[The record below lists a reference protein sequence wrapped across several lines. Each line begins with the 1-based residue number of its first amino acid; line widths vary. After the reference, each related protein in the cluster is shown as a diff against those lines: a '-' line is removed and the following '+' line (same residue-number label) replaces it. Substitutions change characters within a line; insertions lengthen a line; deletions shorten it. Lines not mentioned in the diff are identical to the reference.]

1 MKISVITVS
10 FNSVSTIER
19 CIHSV
24 KSQTYKNV
32 EYIIVDGQSQ
42 DGTVE
47 IVNRHK
53 NFVDIF
59 ISEQDAGI
67 YDAMNKGIAL
77 STGDVI
83 AFLNSDD
90 IYAGNWVLSEVAD
103 AFSVSELDAVFGNL
117 SYFNFSSP
125 HKVTRVYRSPKN
137 PPSALSWGIMPAH
150 PTLFLSR
157 KIFAN
162 FGVFDSSFKIA
173 GDFDLIARIFKSN
186 TLRYKNLHKVMV
198 KMQLG
203 GVSTAG
209 IRSTILLNKEI
220 YRSCRNNLISTSYL
234 KLCSRYFKKVLEY
247 FYLNK

>member
-10 FNSVSTIER
+10 FNSASTIER
-19 CIHSV
+19 CIQSV

-32 EYIIVDGQSQ
+32 EYIIIDGQSQ

-47 IVNRHK
+47 IVNRCK

-77 STGDVI
+77 ATGDII

-90 IYAGNWVLSEVAD
+90 IYAGTWVLSEVASS
-103 AFSVSELDAVFGNL
+103 FSDSELDAIFGDL
-117 SYFNFSSP
+117 SYFNIAHP
-125 HKVTRVYRSPKN
+125 NKVTRVYRSPDN
-137 PPSALSWGIMPAH
+137 PSSALSWGIIPAH
-150 PTLFLSR
+150 PTLFLR
-157 KIFAN
+157 REIFAS

-173 GDFDLIARIFKSN
+173 GDFDLMAKIFRSN
-186 TLRYKNLHKVMV
+186 SLRYKNLHKVMV

-203 GVSTAG
+203 GISTAG
-209 IRSTILLNKEI
+209 MRSTILLNQEI
-220 YRSCRNNLISTSYL
+220 YRSCCNNLIHTNYL
-234 KLCSRYFKKVLEY
+234 KLCARYLKKILEFKI
-247 FYLNK
+247 